1 MRKAYLEVGAL
12 FEDSW
17 TGIANVIA
25 SIAARAL
32 DDPEL
37 DWSFCYETLELPKDR
52 VRQMLDQRSGLGGL
66 SLLGSRIWQAAEIP
80 PDVAAEAT
88 CLYPNVKPMR
98 RFFGREASI
107 VYDLSTMLT
116 PEFHNAANIGHFA
129 NHIRGD
135 LETSEHVFCISK
147 ATMSDVQ
154 AYFGVPDDKLSLIQM
169 GVAFDPVDVCAG
181 LLTLSGQT
189 AEPYVAVVGTL
200 EPRKNGSLLFDY
212 LVQNPSFASRYR
224 LVFIGRDGWLDE
236 KTRLLDR
243 LQESGVAPD
252 RVLFTGYVSD
262 AEKLAL
268 MINSAF
274 CIYPSL
280 FEGYGLPVL
289 EAAALGKLTVCSNS
303 SSMPEVAPEA
313 CVFFN
318 PLDVFE
324 FGQAM
329 RIAEIRAALSRSA
342 SQSLMDVLDRAT
354 PLNWDGCYAPI
365 AAWVKQG

>member
-1 MRKAYLEVGAL
+1 MRKAYLEVGAM

-17 TGIANVIA
+17 TGIATVIA
-25 SIAARAL
+25 SIAARAV
-32 DDPEL
+32 DDREI
-37 DWSFCYETLELPKDR
+37 DWSFCYETLELPRDH

-66 SLLGSRIWQAAEIP
+66 SLLGSRIWQASEISP
-80 PDVAAEAT
+80 EIAAQAT
-88 CLYPNVKPMR
+88 CLYPNIKPMR

-135 LETSEHVFCISK
+135 LETSDHVFCISQ
-147 ATMSDVQ
+147 ATMSDVK
-154 AYFGVPDDKLSLIQM
+154 AYFGLPDQKLSLIQM
-169 GVAFDPVDVCAG
+169 GVAFDPVDVSAG
-181 LLTLSGQT
+181 LLTLSGRT
-189 AEPYVAVVGTL
+189 AEPYVAIVGTL
-200 EPRKNGSLLFDY
+200 EPRKNGGIVFDY
-212 LVQNPSFASRYR
+212 LIQNPAFASRYR

-236 KTRLLDR
+236 KTRLLAR
-243 LQESGVAPD
+243 LRESGVAQD

-262 AEKLAL
+262 AEKLTL
-268 MINSAF
+268 MFNSAF

-289 EAAALGKLTVCSNS
+289 EAAALGKVTVCSNS
-303 SSMPEVAPEA
+303 SSMPEVAPKT
-313 CVFFN
+313 CVFFD

-329 RIAEIRAALSRSA
+329 RIADMRAALTRS
-342 SQSLMDVLDRAT
+342 SGQSLTDVMDRAA
-354 PLNWDGCYAPI
+354 PLNWEACYAPI
-365 AAWVKQG
+365 ADWVKQG